1 MMKDSRF
8 RQEVRRCTVLQDD
21 KTVVNKMVSLFAKYG
36 YAPDK
41 ERISKRLD
49 AIAANIDSVTSP
61 EVLRHCLSLMDLT
74 TLRTEDT
81 PGSVKK
87 LVGKVNS
94 FMKDFPEYPLPASV
108 CVFPNFASVVR
119 EGLAGTG
126 VHVTA
131 VAGCFPT
138 SQSFIEVKVKECE
151 MAVEAGADEI
161 DIVLALNA
169 FLSGDE
175 DTARNEIRAI
185 RAAVSAAAAKVGRE
199 VVLKVI
205 LETGLLVTPENIAN
219 ASFLAM
225 EEGADFIKTSTG
237 KVSVNATPMAAY
249 IMCEC
254 IKAYYE
260 KTGRKVGF
268 KAAGGISTSKD
279 AVCYHSIAKSILGG
293 EWVNKELF
301 RFGVSRLAN
310 SLLSSIEQKTVVYF

>member
-1 MMKDSRF
+1 
-8 RQEVRRCTVLQDD
+8 
-21 KTVVNKMVSLFAKYG
+21 
-36 YAPDK
+36 
-41 ERISKRLD
+41 
-49 AIAANIDSVTSP
+49 
-61 EVLRHCLSLMDLT
+61 
-74 TLRTEDT
+74 
-81 PGSVKK
+81 
-87 LVGKVNS
+87 
-94 FMKDFPEYPLPASV
+94 MKDFPEYPLPASV

-119 EGLAGTG
+119 ESLVSPE

-169 FLSGDE
+169 FMAGNEE
-175 DTARNEIRAI
+175 DARKEIRMM
-185 RAAVSAAAAKVGRE
+185 RAAVDEAAARAGRKVT
-199 VVLKVI
+199 LKVI
-205 LETGLLVTPENIAN
+205 LETGLLITPENIAN

-254 IKAYYE
+254 IKAFYGR
-260 KTGRKVGF
+260 TGRKVGF

-279 AVCYHSIAKSILGG
+279 AVCYHSIAKTILGSD
-293 EWVNKELF
+293 WINRDLF

-310 SLLSSIEQKTVVYF
+310 SLMSSIEQKTVVYF

>member
-1 MMKDSRF
+1 MLNNM
-8 RQEVRRCTVLQDD
+8 E
-21 KTVVNKMVSLFAKYG
+21 SLFAKYG
-36 YAPDK
+36 YSLDK

-49 AIAANIDSVTSP
+49 AIAANIDNVTSP
-61 EVLRHCLSLMDLT
+61 EVLKNCMALMDLT
-74 TLRTEDT
+74 TLHSEDT
-81 PGSVKK
+81 PESVKK

-94 FMKDFPEYPLPASV
+94 FMKDYPEYSLPASI

-119 EGLAGTG
+119 ENLASSD

-138 SQSFIEVKVKECE
+138 SQSFLEVKVKECE

-169 FLSGDE
+169 FMAGDDE
-175 DTARNEIRAI
+175 SARREIRTIRGAI
-185 RAAVSAAAAKVGRE
+185 DNTAAKVGRN
-199 VVLKVI
+199 VTLKVI

-249 IMCEC
+249 VMCEC
-254 IKAYYE
+254 IKAFYE
-260 KTGRKVGF
+260 RTGRKVGF

-279 AVCYHSIAKSILGG
+279 AVCYHSIAKSILGND
-293 EWVNKELF
+293 WINKDLF

-310 SLLSSIEQKTVVYF
+310 SLMSSIEQNTVVYF

>member
-1 MMKDSRF
+1 M
-8 RQEVRRCTVLQDD
+8 E
-21 KTVVNKMVSLFAKYG
+21 SLFAKYG
-36 YAPDK
+36 YTPDK
-41 ERISKRLD
+41 ESISKRLD
-49 AIAANIDSVTSP
+49 AIAANIDNVTSP
-61 EVLRHCLSLMDLT
+61 EVLKNCMALMDLT
-74 TLRTEDT
+74 TLHTEDS

-94 FMKDFPEYPLPASV
+94 FMNDYPEYPLPASI
-108 CVFPNFASVVR
+108 CVFPNLASVVR
-119 EGLAGTG
+119 ENLATSD

-169 FLSGDE
+169 FMSGDE
-175 DTARNEIRAI
+175 EAARKEIRTI
-185 RAAVSAAAAKVGRE
+185 RAAVDEAAAKAGRK
-199 VVLKVI
+199 VILKVI

-249 IMCEC
+249 IMCES
-254 IKAYYE
+254 IKAFHE

-279 AVCYHSIAKSILGG
+279 AVCYHSIVKTILGND
-293 EWVNKELF
+293 WINKELF

-310 SLLSSIEQKTVVYF
+310 SLMSSIEQKTVVYF

>member
-1 MMKDSRF
+1 M
-8 RQEVRRCTVLQDD
+8 E
-21 KTVVNKMVSLFAKYG
+21 SLFAKYG
-36 YAPDK
+36 YTPDK
-41 ERISKRLD
+41 ENISKRLD
-49 AIAANIDSVTSP
+49 AIAANIDNVTSP
-61 EVLRHCLSLMDLT
+61 EVLKNCMALMDLT
-74 TLRTEDT
+74 TLHTEDT
-81 PGSVKK
+81 PESVKK

-119 EGLAGTG
+119 ESLVSPE

-169 FLSGDE
+169 FMAGNEE
-175 DTARNEIRAI
+175 DARKEIRMM
-185 RAAVSAAAAKVGRE
+185 RAAVDEAAARAGRKVT
-199 VVLKVI
+199 LKVI
-205 LETGLLVTPENIAN
+205 LETGLLITPENIAN

-249 IMCEC
+249 IMCES
-254 IKAYYE
+254 IKAFHE
-260 KTGRKVGF
+260 RTGRKVGF

-279 AVCYHSIAKSILGG
+279 AVCYHSIAKTILGSD
-293 EWVNKELF
+293 WINRDLF

-310 SLLSSIEQKTVVYF
+310 SLMSSIEQKTVVYF

>member
-1 MMKDSRF
+1 M
-8 RQEVRRCTVLQDD
+8 E
-21 KTVVNKMVSLFAKYG
+21 SLFAKYG
-36 YAPDK
+36 YTPDK
-41 ERISKRLD
+41 ESISKRLD
-49 AIAANIDSVTSP
+49 AIAANIDNVTSP
-61 EVLRHCLSLMDLT
+61 EVLKNCMALMDLT
-74 TLRTEDT
+74 TLHTEDS

-94 FMKDFPEYPLPASV
+94 FMNDYPEYPLPASI
-108 CVFPNFASVVR
+108 CVFPNLASVVR
-119 EGLAGTG
+119 ENLATSD

-169 FLSGDE
+169 FMSGDE
-175 DTARNEIRAI
+175 EAARKEIRTI
-185 RAAVSAAAAKVGRE
+185 RAAVDEAAAKAGRK
-199 VVLKVI
+199 VTLKVI

-237 KVSVNATPMAAY
+237 KVNVNATPMAAY
-249 IMCEC
+249 IMCES
-254 IKAYYE
+254 IKAFHE

-279 AVCYHSIAKSILGG
+279 AVCYHSIVKTILGND
-293 EWVNKELF
+293 WINKELF

-310 SLLSSIEQKTVVYF
+310 SLMSSIEQKTVVYF